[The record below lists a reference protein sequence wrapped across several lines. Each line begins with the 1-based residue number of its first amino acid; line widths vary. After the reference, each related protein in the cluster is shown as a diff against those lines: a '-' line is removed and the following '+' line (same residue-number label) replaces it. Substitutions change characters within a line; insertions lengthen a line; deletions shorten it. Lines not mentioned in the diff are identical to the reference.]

1 MAELSLIGIL
11 LLYYRFFAD
20 GGIIVNRNS
29 TIVLQVQ
36 VFVVHIM
43 ARSYVRIIGV
53 YMRNGYV
60 MDEMTVGTTV
70 MSLDVQVS

>member
-1 MAELSLIGIL
+1 MYA
-11 LLYYRFFAD
+11 
-20 GGIIVNRNS
+20 
-29 TIVLQVQ
+29 VL
-36 VFVVHIM
+36 IM